1 MSTKNRIAK
10 DWVTII
16 IDNMEQLNLKMTF
29 EEIKYMKKD
38 VFMSIVK
45 RISDHKTL
53 KDMKIGG
60 YYNGSIFEFEENHLG
75 YCVCNTN

>member
-38 VFMSIVK
+38 VFMNIVK
-45 RISDHKTL
+45 RKSDHKTQ
-53 KDMKIGG
+53 KDMEKLKEKH
-60 YYNGSIFEFEENHLG
+60 SKVRKL
-75 YCVCNTN
+75 